1 MASVTCDPKR
11 MNSNHAE
18 DGISILSNTQ
28 VQATVG
34 KGLENT
40 MRNIQEQTKIEVKSI
55 NYLTRA
61 FPSIL
66 LAMIWVAFAGRVD
79 K

>member
-1 MASVTCDPKR
+1 MDDFMALC
-11 MNSNHAE
+11 
-18 DGISILSNTQ
+18 
-28 VQATVG
+28 
-34 KGLENT
+34 
-40 MRNIQEQTKIEVKSI
+40 QTKIEVKSI

-61 FPSIL
+61 FPSFL

>member
-1 MASVTCDPKR
+1 

-28 VQATVG
+28 VQATFG
-34 KGLENT
+34 KGLKNT
-40 MRNIQEQTKIEVKSI
+40 MRNIQEQTKIEA
-55 NYLTRA
+55 RA